1 MSTVRSESLSPLAGL
16 QAAQE
21 ERTNALLKST
31 PTLGAAIESNVLP
44 FVLDPS
50 QGSLNA
56 ESETTLAALEKV
68 AASIAIKSLVSLAKA
83 GDIDHLGGGLE
94 LIPALLMTLASTDY
108 DKRQFAIEHG
118 HTSIGYYASLAA
130 LGFLPEDRVID
141 SFRRSLDIAGHV
153 SWVPGGTPIG
163 SGRLGI
169 AVPVSTG
176 LALGLKARKGAD
188 AMVVCHCGDAGWI
201 SGQALNG
208 FTAASLHQAPITF
221 VMHRNGIQL
230 SGTTKKIMDKDPR
243 PVIASLGIEILEI
256 ASLHD
261 RQSLFKAYKD
271 AFGLAVAGRPS
282 LIYPTGFKSEGSKA
296 VTVSTLGEMYGITPA
311 VTAFAQKN
319 NVPMDKPIWIPGSLF
334 ARPGMTW

>member
-141 SFRRSLDIAGHV
+141 SFRHGYL
-153 SWVPGGTPIG
+153 PGWGPQQ
-163 SGRLGI
+163 GRLPTDPVPADCFQIRGLDPDTDHLAA
-169 AVPVSTG
+169 AV
-176 LALGLKARKGAD
+176 
-188 AMVVCHCGDAGWI
+188 
-201 SGQALNG
+201 
-208 FTAASLHQAPITF
+208 
-221 VMHRNGIQL
+221 
-230 SGTTKKIMDKDPR
+230 DPR
-243 PVIASLGIEILEI
+243 RS
-256 ASLHD
+256 
-261 RQSLFKAYKD
+261 D
-271 AFGLAVAGRPS
+271 AHQPSDDATRLPGLPKHRLGRP
-282 LIYPTGFKSEGSKA
+282 G
-296 VTVSTLGEMYGITPA
+296 TVEEVAHAALFLAAPESSYINGHILTVDGGW
-311 VTAFAQKN
+311 TAH
-319 NVPMDKPIWIPGSLF
+319 
-334 ARPGMTW
+334 